1 MDKCKYCQST
11 NLVLESR
18 IPGQDVLTANQVAL
32 RCGDC
37 GKWLKWCPKDERQRY
52 IGEKPPKT
60 SKQDKKTLQSLILID
75 KADRVDL
82 LEKELEKTLLEL
94 QGENRALECAYEKIK
109 KLESKQIDKD
119 LFEAL
124 KEHDRKIE
132 ERVLFDVLGILY
144 FQDYNRACD
153 YDKMTGAEVVEA
165 QHKILKEI
173 QERYSYDFDR
183 DFRP

>member
-1 MDKCKYCQST
+1 MDRCKYCQST

-37 GKWLKWCPKDERQRY
+37 GMWLKWCPKDERQLY
-52 IGEKPPKT
+52 IDSGKAICEK
-60 SKQDKKTLQSLILID
+60 
-75 KADRVDL
+75 
-82 LEKELEKTLLEL
+82 
-94 QGENRALECAYEKIK
+94 Y
-109 KLESKQIDKD
+109 QIDKE
-119 LFEAL
+119 LFKAL

-173 QERYSYDFDR
+173 QERYNYDFDR

>member
-1 MDKCKYCQST
+1 MDKCKHCQST
-11 NLVLESR
+11 NLILESR
-18 IPGQDVLTANQVAL
+18 IPGQDVVTANQVAL
-32 RCGDC
+32 KCGDC
-37 GKWLKWCPKDERQRY
+37 GKWLKWCPKDERPRY
-52 IGEKPPKT
+52 INKESIWNKY
-60 SKQDKKTLQSLILID
+60 SKSEIESMVVEHERMLKSIAEEREI
-75 KADRVDL
+75 
-82 LEKELEKTLLEL
+82 
-94 QGENRALECAYEKIK
+94 YERYMDSAHAQIK

-124 KEHDRKIE
+124 KEHDRKVE

-153 YDKMTGAEVVEA
+153 YDKMTGAEVVTA

-173 QERYSYDFDR
+173 QERYNYDFDR